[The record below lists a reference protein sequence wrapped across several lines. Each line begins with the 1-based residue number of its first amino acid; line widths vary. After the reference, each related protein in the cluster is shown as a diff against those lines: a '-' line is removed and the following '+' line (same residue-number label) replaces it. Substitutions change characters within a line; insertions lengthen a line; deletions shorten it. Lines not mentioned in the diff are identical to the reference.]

1 MFAYRLNSVGSWKIR
16 AGLVALL
23 MLALVSP
30 TPAQSNKNKKATS
43 TQAAP
48 AKPDDK
54 RVAFD
59 LDKIVWPNPPAIARI
74 KWKKQFT
81 GEKIDPAAAKKAAAK
96 PKQKWMDRL
105 AGNKSQSEKEQ
116 DIPFQL
122 LRPFG
127 IAVDS
132 KGSIY
137 VADQSVGAVF
147 IFSEEN
153 PNVQMI
159 RNKHEASFGL
169 IYGLAID
176 DNDRLFVTD
185 LKMRHVAVF
194 DSKHKEETSF
204 GADVLGR
211 PGGVAIDIENRLLYV
226 VDTESDVVAVFDA
239 DTFKLLR
246 RIGTPGKKHTL
257 TEPGTFSLPSS
268 VAVDKDGNVYVTDTF
283 NDRVEVFDAD
293 GNFIRAFGT
302 PGDGPGHFERPKGIA
317 IDPDGHVWVV
327 DGAQDRVQVF
337 SNEGRLLIYFGEHGE
352 WPGMFMQ
359 ANDIAID
366 KMNRVFVSEQFLG
379 RVQMFRYV
387 SDAEAEQARKEKELI
402 QGKPDKPASVKTD
415 TPKAEQP
422 KPDEVKKDP
431 QTAQTSQTTSPAP
444 K

>member
-1 MFAYRLNSVGSWKIR
+1 MFAYRLNSVGSWKTR

-48 AKPDDK
+48 AKPTEK
-54 RVAFD
+54 TVTFD
-59 LDKIVWPNPPAIARI
+59 VSKIVWPNPPAIARI
-74 KWKKQFT
+74 MWKKQFT
-81 GEKIDPAAAKKAAAK
+81 GEKIDPAAAKKAASK

-105 AGNKSQSEKEQ
+105 AGNKSQAEKEQ
-116 DIPFQL
+116 DIPAQL

-132 KGSIY
+132 KGNIY
-137 VADQSVGAVF
+137 VADQSAGAVF
-147 IFSEEN
+147 IFNEEN
-153 PNVQMI
+153 SDVHLI

-185 LKMRHVAVF
+185 LTQRHVAVF
-194 DSKHKEETSF
+194 DSNHKEETAF

-211 PGGVAIDIENRLLYV
+211 PGGVAIDTENRLLYV
-226 VDTESDVVAVFDA
+226 VDTENDVVAVFDA
-239 DTFKLLR
+239 DSFKLLR

-257 TEPGTFSLPSS
+257 TEPGTFSLPSN

-283 NDRVEVFDAD
+283 NDRVEIFDAD
-293 GNFIRAFGT
+293 GNFIRTFGAA
-302 PGDGPGHFERPKGIA
+302 GDGPGYFQRPKGIA

-337 SNEGRLLIYFGEHGE
+337 TNEGRLLIYFGQHGD
-352 WPGMFMQ
+352 WPGQFMQ
-359 ANDIAID
+359 ANEIAID
-366 KMNRVFVSEQFLG
+366 KKNRVFVSEQILG

-387 SDAEAEQARKEKELI
+387 SDAEAEQERKDKELI
-402 QGKPDKPASVKTD
+402 QGKPASAKTD
-415 TPKAEQP
+415 APKAEQP
-422 KPDEVKKDP
+422 KPDEAKKDP
-431 QTAQTSQTTSPAP
+431 QTAQTTAPAP